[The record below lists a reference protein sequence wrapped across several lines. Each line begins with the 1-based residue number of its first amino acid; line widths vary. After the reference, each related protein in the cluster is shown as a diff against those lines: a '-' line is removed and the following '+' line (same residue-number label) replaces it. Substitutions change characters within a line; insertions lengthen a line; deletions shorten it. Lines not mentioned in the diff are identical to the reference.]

1 MPSRTRPT
9 ALLLWGVVALGAL
22 VMLFPF
28 AWTVITSISSG
39 AGLNATPSLIPDDPS
54 LAAYS
59 ELFSRTPFARVVAN
73 SALVSCST
81 VALQIVTSA
90 LAAYV
95 FSRMPFR
102 GREAV
107 FALYLATMMI
117 PMQVLVVPLF
127 VEMKAL
133 GLIDSYLGVILP
145 ATASAFGVFL
155 LRQAMNAVPHELDE
169 AARIDGAGHL
179 RIFGRIVMP
188 LVSPAV
194 ATFAVFAFMNSWNAF
209 LWPLVILRSPELK
222 TLPLALAS
230 LQGQYTTQWDVVMA
244 GSVVTILPM
253 FAVYVLA
260 QKYVIQSVA
269 GTGLK

>member
-1 MPSRTRPT
+1 MRDRVRPSGR
-9 ALLLWGVVALGAL
+9 LLWVVVGIGAL
-22 VMLFPF
+22 AMLFPF
-28 AWTVITSISSG
+28 VWTVITSVSTG
-39 AGLNATPSLIPDDPS
+39 AGLDAAPSLIPENPS
-54 LAAYS
+54 LSAYR
-59 ELFSRTPFARVVAN
+59 ELFSRTPFARVVGN
-73 SALVSCST
+73 SALVAVVT
-81 VALQIVTSA
+81 VGLQITTSA

-102 GREAV
+102 GREVV

-117 PMQVLVVPLF
+117 PMQVLLVPLF

-145 ATASAFGVFL
+145 GTASAFGVFL
-155 LRQAMNAVPHELDE
+155 LRQAMDAVPRELDE

-188 LVSPAV
+188 LVVPAV
-194 ATFAVFAFMNSWNAF
+194 ATFAVFSFMNSWNAF

-222 TLPLALAS
+222 TLPLALAA
-230 LQGQYTTQWDVVMA
+230 LQGQYTTEWDVVMA

-253 FAVYVLA
+253 VAVYVFA